1 MQRAAPLRSRPLP
14 DHFGNVWSGE
24 CRRSSG
30 QGGERW
36 CRCSQAGGAKAPAGT
51 PDGPEIAPCCWGW
64 SVCRTAAT
72 PSPPTGS
79 SCGGWGLGQCWSSW
93 SDGSLVHCPTDAV
106 KTNNSNNKLD
116 FRMSA
121 QKKCH
126 SSQIKG
132 TLCSFCPVA
141 VEQCFDHRFLCST
154 CLHMKTNRPV

>member
-24 CRRSSG
+24 YRRSSG

-93 SDGSLVHCPTDAV
+93 SDGSLVHCPTEAV

-116 FRMSA
+116 FRTIFKVH
-121 QKKCH
+121 KKNV
-126 SSQIKG
+126 I
-132 TLCSFCPVA
+132 L
-141 VEQCFDHRFLCST
+141 HRLKVPCVVF
-154 CLHMKTNRPV
+154 VQ